1 MWYYDSKII
10 KSPKTMVISGITHP
24 KGIFKDSAMLTSLGI
39 KPYREVKQNSRYY
52 DLGSYSVDT
61 SGDEVVG
68 TYAGSAKSVAS
79 IQSLML
85 EKVNDQVKAKMGEI
99 DWYWQR
105 AAKGGTAV
113 PTNIAN
119 YATTIYSEHETKK
132 TEIAALNTLAKCI
145 EYENRAF
152 TEVRKD
158 QVLYTSSD
166 SETQG
171 ANPTKVV
178 GEFKEWH
185 ASKTTSYDRT
195 VDMCIHWT
203 ANPNDPTDAGLVS
216 LTAD

>member
-1 MWYYDSKII
+1 
-10 KSPKTMVISGITHP
+10 MVISGITHP
-24 KGIFKDSAMLTSLGI
+24 KGIFNDSAMLTSLGI
-39 KPYREVKQNSRYY
+39 KPYSEVKQNSRYY

-79 IQSLML
+79 LQSLML
-85 EKVNDQVKAKMGEI
+85 EKVNDQVKAKMGVI

-119 YATTIYSEHETKK
+119 YATAIYSEHETKK

-171 ANPTKVV
+171 ESPTKSV

-185 ASKTTSYDRT
+185 ASNTTSYDRT

-203 ANPNDPTDAGLVS
+203 ANPDDPTDAGQVS